1 MGLVLL
7 EADTCGVPC
16 IATDVR
22 GPRGFMK
29 EYNGTLVENSEEGI
43 LKGMNDFMEGKI
55 KCMNFDAEKY
65 NQKVKEEY
73 ENIFK

>member
-1 MGLVLL
+1 MQKYG
-7 EADTCGVPC
+7 
-16 IATDVR
+16 
-22 GPRGFMK
+22 
-29 EYNGTLVENSEEGI
+29 GTLVENSEEGL
-43 LKGMNDFMEGKI
+43 LKGMNDFMAGKI